1 MDSTISIKKVNHDGQ
16 VRAGIKFNPDEEISM
31 SFVQEAVFMLIVSA
45 IPNLRD
51 EDKKAFLRSIRENV
65 LNIFNKPE
73 EEVFDL
79 FIKRLEV
86 TNI

>member
-1 MDSTISIKKVNHDGQ
+1 MEAIISIKKVNHEGR
-16 VRAGIKFNPDEEISM
+16 RAGVKFNPDEEINM
-31 SFVQEAVFMLIVSA
+31 SFIQEAVFMLIVSA

-51 EDKKAFLRSIRENV
+51 EVKKAFLRSIRENV

-86 TNI
+86 TNL